1 MVGARPLPGC
11 SVSDCLLPT
20 GVERNC
26 TPTGSGDKGVVGGIV
41 DNEVVG
47 VADGRSQALTTGAGV
62 LAGETAVSF
71 FMGVAC
77 ETDAGADGAGNDG
90 GDVGATTGND
100 KDDVAAGG
108 VVGGGAAGLLVTNLV
123 GELSLA
129 MGTAVTERTTGTDGR
144 SPFAGVCRE
153 LAEWVILA
161 ATAVAVANAGLDVTM
176 GKGTAVAAAATVTLF
191 GKTG

>member
-11 SVSDCLLPT
+11 CVSDCVLPT

-26 TPTGSGDKGVVGGIV
+26 TPAGSGDKGVVGGIV

-47 VADGRSQALTTGAGV
+47 VAEGRSQALTTGAGV

-77 ETDAGADGAGNDG
+77 ETDAGADSAGIDG

-108 VVGGGAAGLLVTNLV
+108 VIGGGTAGLLAANLG

-129 MGTAVTERTTGTDGR
+129 MGTVVTERTTGTDGR
-144 SPFAGVCRE
+144 APFAGVWRE
-153 LAEWVILA
+153 LAEWVILW
-161 ATAVAVANAGLDVTM
+161 ATAVADAGLDVTM
-176 GKGTAVAAAATVTLF
+176 GKGPAVAAAAAASLF